1 MAAAEVAD
9 AGGDVGSQE
18 AVPVKN
24 TFIHF
29 GAGKR
34 RSLRVCVT
42 DPEDPKLWQVRAPA
56 RVPIEPESEEFVGSP
71 AGRPAAIREESAA
84 DPEDQ
89 DPDVLEAKADTALS
103 EEVLQIQTPENSPR
117 QVSSSPWSASAPTS
131 GLSRVTPVSSPHPLM
146 VSGAVASCSSRTPAS
161 SCQTSPPLA
170 PVGDGSQS
178 FKFTLRLA
186 DDTGLG
192 IDLAADTNGILRVQ
206 GVLPNGAIDAWNRR
220 CLDGSATAAKVVSA
234 GDALV
239 CVNGKSD
246 SQGMLSECRAKL
258 LLSMTFVRKGPE
270 DPSLWAPSL
279 MADSPQVGSPG
290 QIGRD
295 SPKVLQIHAALEGER
310 LHASKSLLM
319 HSPGGQ
325 AAT

>member
-1 MAAAEVAD
+1 M
-9 AGGDVGSQE
+9 GSQE
-18 AVPVKN
+18 AVPPMEVKN

-56 RVPIEPESEEFVGSP
+56 RVPIEPESEEFLGSP

-84 DPEDQ
+84 DPEDH
-89 DPDVLEAKADTALS
+89 DPDATEAKAATALS
-103 EEVLQIQTPENSPR
+103 EEVLQIQTPEVSPR
-117 QVSSSPWSASAPTS
+117 QLSSSPWSASAPTS
-131 GLSRVTPVSSPHPLM
+131 GLSRVTPASSPHPLV

-161 SCQTSPPLA
+161 SCQASSPLA
-170 PVGDGSQS
+170 PVGDG

-192 IDLAADTNGILRVQ
+192 IDLAADTYGSLRVQ

-220 CLDGSATAAKVVSA
+220 CLDGTATAAKVVSQ

-239 CVNGKSD
+239 CVNGKCD

-270 DPSLWAPSL
+270 DPSMWAPSL
-279 MADSPQVGSPG
+279 MADSPLVGSPG
-290 QIGRD
+290 HIGRD
-295 SPKVLQIHAALEGER
+295 SPKVLFIHAALEGER